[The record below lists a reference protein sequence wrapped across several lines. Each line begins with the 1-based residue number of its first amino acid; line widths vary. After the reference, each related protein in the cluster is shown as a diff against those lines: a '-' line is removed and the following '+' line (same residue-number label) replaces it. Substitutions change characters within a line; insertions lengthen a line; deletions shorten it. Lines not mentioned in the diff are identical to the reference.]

1 MCLKR
6 MTRTRR
12 LLVLLVLA
20 AASAGAYAYLRLPP
34 AALVLTGVVT
44 TNDVIVS
51 PQIAGQ
57 IGELRV
63 GEGDTVTRDQLLAV
77 ITPDELRADTAY
89 YTHNVAGLTSQ
100 VRESEAALR
109 YQERQTID
117 QIRQAESTL
126 ASAEAQ
132 MAAAAADLENARL
145 TFARTQDLS
154 KRGVVSPQELDQA
167 RTAADSAQAKMAA
180 LNRQVEAQRAAV
192 QLARSNAEQ
201 ITVRRSQVQ
210 ANEHMQAAAA
220 AQRTK
225 ADVRLRYTELRAPI
239 DGVVDVRAA
248 RVGEVVNPGQPVV
261 TLINPD
267 DLWVRIDVEETYID
281 RVRIGDHLT
290 VRLPSGVERE
300 GTVFYRGAD
309 AGFATQ
315 RDVSR
320 TKRDIKTFEIRLR
333 VDNRDRR
340 LAVGMT
346 AYVTLREQS

>member
-1 MCLKR
+1 
-6 MTRTRR
+6 MTGTRR
-12 LLVLLVLA
+12 LLILLLLA
-20 AASAGAYAYLRLPP
+20 AAAAGASVYLRTGPT
-34 AALVLTGVVT
+34 ALVLTGVVT
-44 TNDVIVS
+44 TNDVIIS

-63 GEGDTVTRDQLLAV
+63 GEGDPVAKDQLLAV

-89 YTHNVAGLTSQ
+89 YSQNVAGLSSQ

-109 YQERQTID
+109 YQQRQTTD

-126 ASAEAQ
+126 ASTEAQ
-132 MAAAAADLENARL
+132 MAAAAADLESARL
-145 TFARTQDLS
+145 TFGRTQDLS
-154 KRGVVSPQELDQA
+154 KGGVVSAQELDQA
-167 RTAADSAQAKMAA
+167 RTGAAAAQAKLNA

-210 ANEHMQAAAA
+210 ASEHMQAAAV
-220 AQRTK
+220 AQRAK

-239 DGVVDVRAA
+239 DGIVDVRAA

-267 DLWVRIDVEETYID
+267 DLWVRVDIEETYID
-281 RVRIGDHLT
+281 RVRLGDRLP

-320 TKRDIKTFEIRLR
+320 TKRDIKTFEVRLR
-333 VDNRDRR
+333 ADNKDRR

-346 AYVTLREQS
+346 AYVTLSLK